1 MNKNIV
7 ELSEEFLELSEKF
20 ESKDNEG
27 KSLEDLKEERKKWG
41 ERLSDKDENDPLY
54 EMGKEKLDD
63 LEEKIENYE
72 NSKERYNQVRQNLLR
87 KISSEFVPKE
97 DWIEPE
103 VVRAL
108 SKVLIGEERETI
120 YINEREVDEDY
131 SGDVEE
137 IFDTAEAIR
146 LLAKDKLGET
156 DELETF
162 WDRIKDQKKAIPL
175 SVVAETEGYIKR
187 KNIAEKLDSMDAQ
200 QVGNN
205 VRSLI
210 HETDYNLYHRTDD
223 GYGLSFLGKYL
234 KKHYMNIEG
243 NGKKEENQS
252 ENHSEEEKSSEEGSG
267 QKSIEQ
273 EEFFSDVSE

>member
-7 ELSEEFLELSEKF
+7 ELSEEFLELSERF
-20 ESKDNEG
+20 ESEDDEG
-27 KSLEDLKEERKKWG
+27 KSLEELKEEREKWE

-54 EMGKEKLDD
+54 EMGREKLDE

-97 DWIEPE
+97 EWIESE
-103 VVRAL
+103 VIIAL
-108 SKVLIGEERETI
+108 SKVLVGAERETI
-120 YINEREVDEDY
+120 YINEREVNEDY

-137 IFDTAEAIR
+137 IFEIAEAIR
-146 LLAKDKLGET
+146 LLAKDKMGET

-162 WDRIKDQKKAIPL
+162 WDKIKDQKKAVPL
-175 SVVAETEGYIKR
+175 RAVAETEGYIKR
-187 KNIAEKLDSMDAQ
+187 KNIAEKLDNMDAQ

-210 HETDYNLYHRTDD
+210 HQTDYNLYHRTDE
-223 GYGLSFLGKYL
+223 GYGLSFLGEYL
-234 KKHYMNIEG
+234 KKNYMKVEG
-243 NGKKEENQS
+243 GGKKEQNQDI
-252 ENHSEEEKSSEEGSG
+252 HSEEEKSSEEGSG